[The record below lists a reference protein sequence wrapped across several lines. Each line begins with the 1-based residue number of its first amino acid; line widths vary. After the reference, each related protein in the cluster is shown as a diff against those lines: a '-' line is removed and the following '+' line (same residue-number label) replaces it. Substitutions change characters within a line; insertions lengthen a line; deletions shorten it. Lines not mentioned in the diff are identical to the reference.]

1 MQEGTL
7 YEYTFDKPSCKWKKW
22 MDTVVVSP
30 IPESTAFHEIIVPTI
45 DTVRYMS
52 LMNLL
57 VTHQVH
63 VLIAGPTGTGKTI
76 YIKEM
81 ISNLDKNLFGS
92 IQTAF
97 SAQTNANQVNSH
109 PRALFFQSISADNGI
124 YKFCCI
130 LQNAALS
137 YFYGNMVGC
146 V

>member
-1 MQEGTL
+1 
-7 YEYTFDKPSCKWKKW
+7 
-22 MDTVVVSP
+22 MDSVVVSP
-30 IPESTAFHEIIVPTI
+30 ITNSTAFHEIIVPTI

-81 ISNLDKNLFGS
+81 ISNLDKSLFGS

-97 SAQTNANQVNSH
+97 SAQTNANQVIGH
-109 PRALFFQSISADNGI
+109 
-124 YKFCCI
+124 
-130 LQNAALS
+130 
-137 YFYGNMVGC
+137 
-146 V
+146 